1 MPISLKNDKKTVILG
16 DIAPEP
22 QKRGFLSICSVRLHR
37 DLFSQKSDINS
48 QILHAIKVSYY
59 FELLNAR
66 LTSSKDNESK
76 HIFGF
81 GFRRKTEKTEKTTVL
96 SYFSLYDQYSNK
108 SLKSP
113 KTRFFPGFQSTFFE
127 NQLLSNFPLISP

>member
-1 MPISLKNDKKTVILG
+1 MGANIFSIFETIIFREITPQ
-16 DIAPEP
+16 A
-22 QKRGFLSICSVRLHR
+22 QKRGFLSISSTRLHR
-37 DLFSQKSDINS
+37 DLFSQKSVITS

-81 GFRRKTEKTEKTTVL
+81 GFRRKTEKTEKTKVS
-96 SYFSLYDQYSNK
+96 SYFQ
-108 SLKSP
+108 
-113 KTRFFPGFQSTFFE
+113 
-127 NQLLSNFPLISP
+127 PL